1 MSVIA
6 QSDGV
11 RWSKDNETTVSQAQA
26 SALQQRRCTPVMT
39 RHDAS
44 AQVALSLANDAT
56 VHRPCIPGCYGGK
69 SGGGGRPLALIYDRG
84 RRFVTTTKGGKHDR
98 RFRQGGRDRRM
109 DAGWRQREQK
119 INQGRVERPSVGEKS
134 TKCMFGRE
142 SRMAQGC
149 HAHTAVE
156 QRKRE
161 HNDGAR
167 TMPTIQQP
175 SRHCCI
181 HLELPSAW
189 LCHPG
194 DATAAGGWPAG
205 ARTM

>member
-1 MSVIA
+1 MEQGQRNYSTD
-6 QSDGV
+6 QPS
-11 RWSKDNETTVSQAQA
+11 TSQLHRPARSS
-26 SALQQRRCTPVMT
+26 SAVAHP
-39 RHDAS
+39 S
-44 AQVALSLANDAT
+44 AQVAPSLANDAT

-175 SRHCCI
+175 SRH
-181 HLELPSAW
+181 
-189 LCHPG
+189 
-194 DATAAGGWPAG
+194 AAYS
-205 ARTM
+205 